1 MPSQPGGRP
10 DDLYFVNAYVDAFFV
25 GLASFACFLWFR
37 YAVGGYSTL
46 QVNEN
51 AIYLATVLGWIG
63 SWPHFSA
70 TAWRLYGSREH
81 VRAYPLTAWLAPA
94 LALLA
99 GAACF
104 VYPVSFAPFFIKLF
118 VLWSPWHFSLQAF
131 GITLIY
137 ARRAG
142 VAVPSGAKR
151 ALACFF
157 VSSFLVQYSEAENAL
172 SHSYLYAISYP
183 QLRLPAFTPLACKAV
198 MFASLA
204 AAAWGLWPSVKA
216 AGRLP
221 LILVLPVLTQY
232 LWFVHGAR
240 DLSFQLLL
248 PLFHGLQYLLIAF
261 ALELRVRAL
270 THPSPSFAA
279 SVKAGG
285 KWMAANFAA
294 GALLFAGLP
303 WLLARAGFDLAFAT
317 LVILAAVSVHHYFV
331 DGVIW
336 KLGREAGASPL
347 FGNVAHAWRKP

>member
-1 MPSQPGGRP
+1 MPAAKP

-25 GLASFACFLWFR
+25 GAASFACFLWFR
-37 YAVGGYSTL
+37 YGASGYSGL
-46 QVNEN
+46 QVNES
-51 AIYLATVLGWIG
+51 AIFLATTLAWIG

-94 LALLA
+94 LAALA
-99 GAACF
+99 AAACF

-131 GITLIY
+131 GIMLIY

-142 VAVPSGAKR
+142 VAVPVPAKR

-157 VSSFLVQYSEAENAL
+157 VSSFLVQYSEAENML
-172 SHSYLYAISYP
+172 SSSYLYAVAYP

-204 AAAWGLWPSVKA
+204 SAAWALWPSVRA
-216 AGRLP
+216 AKRLP
-221 LILVLPVLTQY
+221 FILVLPVLTQY

-248 PLFHGLQYLLIAF
+248 PIFHGLQYLLIAF
-261 ALELRVRAL
+261 ALELRLKAL
-270 THPSPSFAA
+270 AHPSPSFTA
-279 SVKAGG
+279 SALAGG
-285 KWMAANFAA
+285 RWMAGNFAV
-294 GALLFAGLP
+294 GAALFAGVP
-303 WLLARAGFDLAFAT
+303 WLLASAGFDRAFAT